1 MNRIERFLSTRKA
14 LPVLYVVFL
23 GAYLGASGARLQRHS
38 NYNHFVYLADG
49 WLHGRL
55 ALAGPPPNENDW
67 ALVDVLKLRDGRT
80 VKGTFS
86 AGSNID
92 RFHPLSGKP
101 ETITPDEIESRT
113 NIRYV
118 SFPPLPAVLMTPFVA
133 IWGLQFND
141 VLFSVFWA
149 AFNPMLLF
157 LLLRDL
163 ARRGHSKRTAVDDL
177 WLTALF
183 GVGSVYFYTACVGQV
198 WYTAHVVGVTCAIGY
213 AWASIDAARPWL
225 AGLCLGLGFAA
236 RTPMIFMFP
245 LFTLEA
251 LRAAGGWA
259 ALRASWRERRR
270 PPPDLLPRL
279 LKCGAVAGLIVAVL
293 CAHNY
298 ARFESFTEF
307 GHRFLNIGW
316 KERIQRW
323 GLFNYHFLSR
333 NLACA
338 LVLLPRI
345 LAKAPFVQVS
355 QQGMS
360 LLVTSPNL
368 AYLGMPKERSP
379 LAPALWLTV
388 AATAIPSL
396 LYQNSGYYQFGYR
409 FSLDYMVF
417 LVMLLAV
424 GNRRLSWLWKGLVI
438 AAAGINL
445 FGAITF
451 DRYTQFT
458 YEDTFFP
465 HGNN

>member
-1 MNRIERFLSTRKA
+1 MSRFETFLSTRKA
-14 LPVLYVVFL
+14 LVVLYVAFL
-23 GAYLGASGARLQRHS
+23 GAYLGASGGRLMRHS
-38 NYNHFVYLADG
+38 PYNHFVWLADC
-49 WLHGRL
+49 WLNGRL
-55 ALAGPPPNENDW
+55 ALAGQPPNENDW

-80 VKGTFS
+80 VKGTFR
-86 AGSNID
+86 GENLD
-92 RFHPLSGKP
+92 RFYPLGGGT
-101 ETITPDEIESRT
+101 ETITPDEIEYRS

-118 SFPPLPAVLMTPFVA
+118 SFPPLPAVLMMPFVA

-141 VLFSVFWA
+141 VLFSVVWA
-149 AFNPMLLF
+149 AINPVLLF

-163 ARRGHSKRTAVDDL
+163 ARRGYSRRTPVDDL
-177 WLTALF
+177 WLTGMF

-198 WYTAHVVGVTCAIGY
+198 WYTAHVIGVTCAIGY
-213 AWASIDAARPWL
+213 AWASIDARRPWL
-225 AGLCLGLGFAA
+225 AGLFLGLGFAS
-236 RTPMIFMFP
+236 RTPMLFMFP
-245 LFTLEA
+245 LFVFEA
-251 LRAAGGWA
+251 VRASGGWGKLRELKRLPPGVLPKLLRFGAAAG
-259 ALRASWRERRR
+259 
-270 PPPDLLPRL
+270 
-279 LKCGAVAGLIVAVL
+279 VIVAVL
-293 CAHNY
+293 FIHNY

-307 GHRFLNIGW
+307 GHRYLNIGW
-316 KERIQRW
+316 KDRIQRW

-368 AYLGMPKERSP
+368 AYTVLPREKSP
-379 LAPALWLTV
+379 LALALWLTV

-409 FSLDYMVF
+409 FSLDYLVL

-424 GNRRLSWLWKGLVI
+424 GNRRLSWIWKTLMVLAVGV
-438 AAAGINL
+438 NL

>member
-1 MNRIERFLSTRKA
+1 MSRFANFLSTRKA
-14 LPVLYVVFL
+14 LVALYVVFL
-23 GAYLGASGARLQRHS
+23 GAYLGASGVRLLRHS
-38 NYNHFVYLADG
+38 AYNHFVWLADC

-55 ALAGPPPNENDW
+55 SLAGQPPNENDW
-67 ALVDVLKLRDGRT
+67 ALVEVLKLRDGRE
-80 VKGTFS
+80 VRGSFS
-86 AGSNID
+86 TGNID
-92 RFHPLSGKP
+92 KFYPLRGPS
-101 ETITPDEIESRT
+101 ETITPDEIESRS

-118 SFPPLPAVLMTPFVA
+118 SFPPLPAVFMLPFVA

-141 VLFSVFWA
+141 VLFSVVWA
-149 AFNPMLLF
+149 AFNPVLLF

-163 ARRGHSKRTAVDDL
+163 ARRGHSKRTPVDDL
-177 WLTALF
+177 WLTAMF

-198 WYTAHVVGVTCAIGY
+198 WYTAHVLGVTCALGY
-213 AWASIDAARPWL
+213 AWASLDARRPLL

-245 LFTLEA
+245 LFVLEA
-251 LRAAGGWA
+251 VRAAGGWA
-259 ALRASWRERRR
+259 KLKELRR
-270 PPPDLLPRL
+270 PPPGLTPRL
-279 LKCGAVAGLIVAVL
+279 LRFAAGAGVIVAL
-293 CAHNY
+293 LFIHNY

-307 GHRFLNIGW
+307 GHRFLNISW
-316 KERIQRW
+316 KDRIQRW

-368 AYLGMPKERSP
+368 AYTVMPKEKSP

-409 FSLDYMVF
+409 FSLDYLVF

-424 GNRRLSWLWKGLVI
+424 GNRRLSWLFKSLVVI
-438 AAAGINL
+438 AAGINL

>member
-1 MNRIERFLSTRKA
+1 M
-14 LPVLYVVFL
+14 
-23 GAYLGASGARLQRHS
+23 RHS
-38 NYNHFVYLADG
+38 AYNHFVYLADC

-67 ALVDVLKLRDGRT
+67 ALVDVLKLRDGRV
-80 VKGTFS
+80 VKGSFS
-86 AGSNID
+86 TGNID
-92 RFHPLSGKP
+92 KFYPLRGSP
-101 ETITPDEIESRT
+101 ETITPDEIESRS

-118 SFPPLPAVLMTPFVA
+118 SFPPLPAVVMLPFVA

-149 AFNPMLLF
+149 AVNPVLLF

-163 ARRGHSKRTAVDDL
+163 SRRGYSKRTPIDDL

-198 WYTAHVVGVTCAIGY
+198 WYTAHVIGVTCAIGY
-213 AWASIDAARPWL
+213 AWASIDASRPWL

-245 LFTLEA
+245 LFLLEA
-251 LRAAGGWA
+251 VRASGGWA
-259 ALRASWRERRR
+259 KLRELRRL
-270 PPPDLLPRL
+270 PPGLLPRL
-279 LKCGAVAGLIVAVL
+279 VRFGAAAGVIVAL
-293 CAHNY
+293 LFIHNF

-316 KERIQRW
+316 KDRIQRW

-338 LVLLPRI
+338 LVLLPRL
-345 LAKAPFVQVS
+345 LARAPWVQVS
-355 QQGMS
+355 QHGMS

-368 AYLGMPKERSP
+368 AYTAMPRERSP

-388 AATAIPSL
+388 LATAVPSL

-409 FSLDYMVF
+409 FSLDYLVF
-417 LVMLLAV
+417 LVALLSV
-424 GNRRLSWLWKGLVI
+424 GNRRLSWLFKAMVI
-438 AAAGINL
+438 LAAGINL

-458 YEDTFFP
+458 YDDTFFP

>member
-1 MNRIERFLSTRKA
+1 MIRLESFLSSRKA
-14 LPVLYVVFL
+14 LVALYVAFL
-23 GAYLGASGARLQRHS
+23 GAYLGASGVRLLHHS
-38 NYNHFVYLADG
+38 AYNHFVWLADC

-55 ALAGPPPNENDW
+55 SLAAPPPNENDW
-67 ALVDVLKLRDGRT
+67 ALVDVLKLRDGRV
-80 VKGTFS
+80 VKGNFS
-86 AGSNID
+86 TGNID
-92 RFHPLSGKP
+92 KFYPLRGTP
-101 ETITPDEIESRT
+101 ETITPDEIESRS

-118 SFPPLPAVLMTPFVA
+118 SFPPLPAALMLPFVA

-141 VLFSVFWA
+141 VLFSVIWA
-149 AFNPMLLF
+149 AINPVLLF

-163 ARRGHSKRTAVDDL
+163 SRRGYSQRTAVDDL

-198 WYTAHVVGVTCAIGY
+198 WYTAHVIGVTCALGY
-213 AWASIDAARPWL
+213 AWASLDASRPWL

-245 LFTLEA
+245 LFLWETV
-251 LRAAGGWA
+251 RVSGGWA
-259 ALRASWRERRR
+259 KVRELRRL
-270 PPPDLLPRL
+270 PPGALPRL
-279 LKCGAVAGLIVAVL
+279 LRFGTAAGVVVALL
-293 CAHNY
+293 CIHNF

-316 KERIQRW
+316 KDRIQRW

-345 LAKAPFVQVS
+345 LARAPFVQVS
-355 QQGMS
+355 QHGMS
-360 LLVTSPNL
+360 LLATSPNL
-368 AYLGMPKERSP
+368 AYTVTPRQRSP

-388 AATAIPSL
+388 LSTAVPSL

-417 LVMLLAV
+417 LVMLLAI
-424 GNRRLSWLWKGLVI
+424 GNRRLTRLFKVLLVI
-438 AAAGINL
+438 AVAVNL

-458 YEDTFFP
+458 YDDTFFP

>member
-1 MNRIERFLSTRKA
+1 MNRFESFLSTRKA
-14 LPVLYVVFL
+14 LVVMYLAFL
-23 GAYLGASGARLQRHS
+23 GAYLGGSGGRLAHHS
-38 NYNHFVYLADG
+38 AYNHFVWLADC

-55 ALAGPPPNENDW
+55 ALAGQPPNENDW
-67 ALVDVLKLRDGRT
+67 ALVDVLKLRDGRV
-80 VKGTFS
+80 VKGSFS
-86 AGSNID
+86 TGNID
-92 RFHPLSGKP
+92 RFYPLRGTP
-101 ETITPDEIESRT
+101 ETITPDEIESRS

-118 SFPPLPAVLMTPFVA
+118 SFPPLPAVLMLPFVA
-133 IWGLQFND
+133 VWGLAFND
-141 VLFSVFWA
+141 VLFSVIWA
-149 AFNPMLLF
+149 ALNPVLLF

-177 WLTALF
+177 WLTALL
-183 GVGSVYFYTACVGQV
+183 GVSSVYFYTACVGQV

-213 AWASIDAARPWL
+213 AWAALDARRPWL
-225 AGLCLGLGFAA
+225 AGLLLGLGFAA

-245 LFTLEA
+245 LFVLE
-251 LRAAGGWA
+251 LVRTGGGWA
-259 ALRASWRERRR
+259 RVRELRRLPPGAL
-270 PPPDLLPRL
+270 PKLLRFGT
-279 LKCGAVAGLIVAVL
+279 GAVVIVAVL
-293 CAHNY
+293 FIHNF

-316 KERIQRW
+316 KDRIQRW

-345 LAKAPFVQVS
+345 LARFPYVQVS

-368 AYLGMPKERSP
+368 AYTVMPREKSP
-379 LAPALWLTV
+379 LAPALWLTI

-417 LVMLLAV
+417 LVMLIAV
-424 GNRRLSWLWKGLVI
+424 GNRRLSWIFKALVVI
-438 AAAGINL
+438 AAGINL

-451 DRYTQFT
+451 DRFTQFT
-458 YEDTFFP
+458 YDDTFFP

>member
-1 MNRIERFLSTRKA
+1 MNRLESFLSTRKA
-14 LPVLYVVFL
+14 LIVIYVLFL
-23 GAYLGASGARLQRHS
+23 GAYLAGSGGRLQRHS
-38 NYNHFVYLADG
+38 PYNHFVYLADC

-55 ALAGPPPNENDW
+55 SLAGPPPNENDW
-67 ALVDVLKLRDGRT
+67 ALVDVLKLRDGRV
-80 VKGTFS
+80 VKGTF
-86 AGSNID
+86 GTGNID
-92 RFHPLSGKP
+92 RFYPLRGAP

-118 SFPPLPAVLMTPFVA
+118 SFPPLPAVFMAPFVA

-141 VLFSVFWA
+141 VLFSVVWA
-149 AFNPMLLF
+149 AFNPVLLF
-157 LLLRDL
+157 LLLRAL
-163 ARRGHSKRTAVDDL
+163 ARRGQSRRTAVDDL
-177 WLTALF
+177 WLTVMF

-198 WYTAHVVGVTCAIGY
+198 WYTAHVIGVTCALGY
-213 AWASIDAARPWL
+213 AWASLDAARPWL

-245 LFTLEA
+245 LFVAEA
-251 LRAAGGWA
+251 VRASGGWA
-259 ALRASWRERRR
+259 KLRELRR
-270 PPPDLLPRL
+270 PSPELLRRLLPFGAAAGVVVAL
-279 LKCGAVAGLIVAVL
+279 LFI
-293 CAHNY
+293 HNF

-316 KERIQRW
+316 KDRIQRW

-345 LAKAPFVQVS
+345 LAKAPYVQVS

-368 AYLGMPKERSP
+368 AYTVMPKERSP

-409 FSLDYMVF
+409 FSLDYLVF
-417 LVMLLAV
+417 LVLLLAV
-424 GNRRLSWLWKGLVI
+424 GNRRFSWLFKALVI
-438 AAAGINL
+438 VAIGVNL

-451 DRYTQFT
+451 DRFTQFT
-458 YEDTFFP
+458 YDDTFFP

>member
-1 MNRIERFLSTRKA
+1 MSRAENFLSTRKA
-14 LPVLYVVFL
+14 LVVIYLAFL
-23 GAYLGASGARLQRHS
+23 GAYLGGSGGRLAHHS
-38 NYNHFVYLADG
+38 PYNHFVYLADC

-55 ALAGPPPNENDW
+55 SLAGPPPNENDW
-67 ALVDVLKLRDGRT
+67 ALVEVLKLRDGRV
-80 VKGTFS
+80 VKGNFS
-86 AGSNID
+86 TGNID
-92 RFHPLSGKP
+92 RFYPLRGP
-101 ETITPDEIESRT
+101 AMTILPDEIESRS

-118 SFPPLPAVLMTPFVA
+118 SFPPLPAVFMLPFVA
-133 IWGLQFND
+133 IFGLQLND
-141 VLFSVFWA
+141 VLFSVVWA
-149 AFNPMLLF
+149 AINPVLLF

-163 ARRGHSKRTAVDDL
+163 ARRGLSKRTAVDDL
-177 WLTALF
+177 WLTVLF

-213 AWASIDAARPWL
+213 AWASLEARRPWL

-236 RTPMIFMFP
+236 RTPMLFMFP
-245 LFTLEA
+245 LFVWEA
-251 LRAAGGWA
+251 VRASGGWA
-259 ALRASWRERRR
+259 KVRELRR
-270 PPPDLLPRL
+270 PPPGLLPRL
-279 LKCGAVAGLIVAVL
+279 ARFAVPVVVVVAL
-293 CAHNY
+293 LGIHNF

-316 KERIQRW
+316 KDRIQRW

-345 LAKAPFVQVS
+345 LAHAPWVQVS

-368 AYLGMPKERSP
+368 AYTVMPKERSP
-379 LAPALWLTV
+379 LAPALWLTIL
-388 AATAIPSL
+388 ATALPSL

-409 FSLDYMVF
+409 FSLDYLVF
-417 LVMLLAV
+417 FVLLIAV
-424 GNRRLSWLWKGLVI
+424 GNRRLSWVWKTLVI
-438 AAAGINL
+438 VAIAVNL

-458 YEDTFFP
+458 YEDSFFP

>member
-1 MNRIERFLSTRKA
+1 MSRFENFLSTRKA
-14 LPVLYVVFL
+14 LAALYVVFL
-23 GAYLGASGARLQRHS
+23 GAYLGASGVRLLHHS
-38 NYNHFVYLADG
+38 QYNHFVWLADC

-55 ALAGPPPNENDW
+55 ALAGQPPNENDW
-67 ALVDVLKLRDGRT
+67 ALVEVLKLRDGRV
-80 VKGTFS
+80 VKGTF
-86 AGSNID
+86 GTGNID
-92 RFHPLSGKP
+92 KFYPLRGTP
-101 ETITPDEIESRT
+101 ETITPDEIEARS

-118 SFPPLPAVLMTPFVA
+118 SFPPLPAVFMAPFVA

-141 VLFSVFWA
+141 VLFSVVWA
-149 AFNPMLLF
+149 AINPVLLF

-163 ARRGHSKRTAVDDL
+163 ARRGHSKRSPTDDL

-198 WYTAHVVGVTCAIGY
+198 WYTAHVIGVTCALGY
-213 AWASIDAARPWL
+213 AWASIDAKRPWL

-236 RTPMIFMFP
+236 RTPMVFMFP
-245 LFTLEA
+245 LFVLEA
-251 LRAAGGWA
+251 VRTAGGWSKLRELKKLPPGMGKRVLQFGA
-259 ALRASWRERRR
+259 A
-270 PPPDLLPRL
+270 
-279 LKCGAVAGLIVAVL
+279 AGLIVAL
-293 CAHNY
+293 LFIHNF

-316 KERIQRW
+316 KDRIQRW

-368 AYLGMPKERSP
+368 AYTVMPREKSP
-379 LAPALWLTV
+379 LAPALWLTI

-424 GNRRLSWLWKGLVI
+424 GNRRLSWLFKVLVVL
-438 AAAGINL
+438 AAGINL

-458 YEDTFFP
+458 YDDTFFP

>member
-1 MNRIERFLSTRKA
+1 MSRLESFLSTRKA
-14 LPVLYVVFL
+14 LVILYVLFL
-23 GAYLGASGARLQRHS
+23 GAYLGGSGGRLAHHS
-38 NYNHFVYLADG
+38 PYNHFVWLADC

-67 ALVDVLKLRDGRT
+67 ALVDVLKLRDGRV
-80 VKGTFS
+80 VKGNFS
-86 AGSNID
+86 TGNID
-92 RFHPLSGKP
+92 KFYPLRGAP
-101 ETITPDEIESRT
+101 ETITPDEIESRS

-118 SFPPLPAVLMTPFVA
+118 SFPPLPAVFMLPFVA
-133 IWGLQFND
+133 IFGLQFND
-141 VLFSVFWA
+141 VLFSVIWA
-149 AFNPMLLF
+149 ALNPVLLF

-163 ARRGHSKRTAVDDL
+163 ARRGHSKRTATDDL
-177 WLTALF
+177 WLTAMF

-213 AWASIDAARPWL
+213 AWAALDARRPWL
-225 AGLCLGLGFAA
+225 AGLFLGLGFAT

-245 LFTLEA
+245 LFLFE
-251 LRAAGGWA
+251 LVRVGGGWA
-259 ALRASWRERRR
+259 KLRETRRLPPGAL
-270 PPPDLLPRL
+270 PKLLRFGI
-279 LKCGAVAGLIVAVL
+279 GAGVIVLVL
-293 CAHNY
+293 FIHNF

-316 KERIQRW
+316 KDRIQRW

-345 LAKAPFVQVS
+345 LARAPFVQVS
-355 QQGMS
+355 QHGMS

-368 AYLGMPKERSP
+368 AWTVKPKERSP

-417 LVMLLAV
+417 LVMLIAI
-424 GNRRLSWLWKGLVI
+424 GNRRLSWVFKTLVVV
-438 AAAGINL
+438 ATAVNL

-451 DRYTQFT
+451 DRFTQFT
-458 YEDTFFP
+458 YDDTFFP

>member
-1 MNRIERFLSTRKA
+1 MSRFENFLSTRKA
-14 LPVLYVVFL
+14 LCALYVLFL
-23 GAYLGASGARLQRHS
+23 GAYLGASGVRLLRHS
-38 NYNHFVYLADG
+38 QYNHFVWLADC

-55 ALAGPPPNENDW
+55 SLAGPPPNENDW
-67 ALVDVLKLRDGRT
+67 ALVDVLKLRDGRV
-80 VKGTFS
+80 VKGSFS
-86 AGSNID
+86 TGNID
-92 RFHPLSGKP
+92 KFYPLRGAP
-101 ETITPDEIESRT
+101 ETITPDEIESRS

-118 SFPPLPAVLMTPFVA
+118 SFPPLPAVVMLPFVA

-141 VLFSVFWA
+141 VLFSVVWA
-149 AFNPMLLF
+149 AFNPVLLF

-163 ARRGHSKRTAVDDL
+163 ARRGHSKRTPVDDL

-198 WYTAHVVGVTCAIGY
+198 WYTAHVIGVTCALGY
-213 AWASIDAARPWL
+213 AWASIDARRPWL

-236 RTPMIFMFP
+236 RTPMVFMFP
-245 LFTLEA
+245 LFLCEA
-251 LRAAGGWA
+251 VRMAGGWGKLRELKKLPPG
-259 ALRASWRERRR
+259 AL
-270 PPPDLLPRL
+270 PQLLRF
-279 LKCGAVAGLIVAVL
+279 GAGAGLIVAL
-293 CAHNY
+293 LFIHNF

-316 KERIQRW
+316 KDRIQRW

-345 LAKAPFVQVS
+345 LARVPFVQVS

-368 AYLGMPKERSP
+368 AYTVMPQERSP
-379 LAPALWLTV
+379 LRPALWLTV

-409 FSLDYMVF
+409 FSLDYLVF

-424 GNRRLSWLWKGLVI
+424 GNRRLSWLFKTLVVI
-438 AAAGINL
+438 AIGINL

-451 DRYTQFT
+451 DRFTQFT
-458 YEDTFFP
+458 YDDTFFP